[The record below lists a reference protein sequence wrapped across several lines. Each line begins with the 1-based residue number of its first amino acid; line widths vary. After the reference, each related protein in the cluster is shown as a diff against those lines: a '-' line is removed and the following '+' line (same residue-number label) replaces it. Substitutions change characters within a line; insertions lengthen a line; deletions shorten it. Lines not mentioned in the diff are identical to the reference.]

1 MNYQSPKGL
10 KKEAEKRIVISMPIV
25 EGENN
30 ATLALMERFPEV
42 TAYGMLLLGDPQH
55 PMATLVRERWA
66 ELDNLTGNRFVLFV
80 FERPEEWTQSYLRYW
95 QHKLGDDFERTW
107 KQWQEKEEPG
117 AAYGYLDLFKP
128 ALQAT
133 QLPCLVLFT
142 DAKKREVVVRPI
154 PDWDQDRLFQLLVGI
169 AATVQASAEQP
180 ETERLEWLQNKL
192 TAPGP
197 LFLAQAGHVGS
208 LAMAYFKEHPAL
220 VTSTA
225 LSVVLA
231 MSGAG
236 LLTLP
241 TTVIAALNIV
251 KETMAGGK

>member
-10 KKEAEKRIVISMPIV
+10 KKESEKKLVPAMPIMD
-25 EGENN
+25 GENN
-30 ATLALMERFPEV
+30 ATLALMEKFPEV
-42 TAYGMLLLGDPQH
+42 TAYGMLLLGDPKH
-55 PMATLVRERWA
+55 PMATLVRERWS
-66 ELDNLTGNRFVLFV
+66 EINNLTGDRFVLFV
-80 FERPEEWTQSYLRYW
+80 FERPGEWTQGYLRYW

-107 KQWQEKEEPG
+107 KQWQEQEEPG

-142 DAKKREVVVRPI
+142 DAKKREVVLRPI
-154 PDWDQDRLFQLLVGI
+154 PDWDQDRLFQLLVAI
-169 AATVQASAEQP
+169 SATVQAAAEQP
-180 ETERLEWLQNKL
+180 EAERLEWLGNEL

-208 LAMAYFKEHPAL
+208 LALAYFKEHPAL
-220 VTSTA
+220 VASTVV
-225 LSVVLA
+225 SVVLGL
-231 MSGAG
+231 SGAG

-241 TTVIAALNIV
+241 ATVIAGIKII
-251 KETMAGGK
+251 KETLS